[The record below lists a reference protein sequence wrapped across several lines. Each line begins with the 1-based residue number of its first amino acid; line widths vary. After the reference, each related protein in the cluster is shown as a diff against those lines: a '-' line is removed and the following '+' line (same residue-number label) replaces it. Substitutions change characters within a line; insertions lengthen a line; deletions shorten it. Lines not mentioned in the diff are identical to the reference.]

1 MTKNISVLGSTGSVG
16 AKALKIAKNLGVSIK
31 GLAVFNNIVL
41 LEEQIREF
49 KPEKVAVFDEKSAEI
64 LKKNIADLDV
74 KVLCGM
80 DGLCEVATINC
91 ADMVLNSV
99 SGMIGLKPT
108 LCAINAGK
116 NIALANKETLVV
128 GGELVMKKAKEKGVK
143 ILPVDSE
150 HSAIF
155 QCFQGCCDKKNIN
168 KLILTASGGP
178 FFGKDK
184 IYLQSITKNDALKH
198 LNWNM
203 GAKITIDSATMMNKG
218 FEIIE
223 AVWLFDMT
231 PDKIDVIIHRE
242 SIIHSMIEYV
252 DNSIIAQLGVAD
264 MGIPIQYAL
273 TYPGRH
279 PSIVEKLNLAQ
290 IRNLS
295 FFEPDNENFQGI
307 NICKSALKI
316 GGTMP
321 AIVNGANE
329 EAVKLFL
336 NDEISFL
343 EITDVVQKALNS
355 CKVSE
360 INSYDDIFKADS
372 LARTFV
378 KENVIKKGE

>member
-1 MTKNISVLGSTGSVG
+1 MIKNISVLGSTGSIGV
-16 AKALKIAKNLGVSIK
+16 KALKIAKNLGISVK
-31 GLAVFNNIVL
+31 GLSVFNNIAL

-49 KPEKVAVFDEKSAEI
+49 NPEKVAVFDEKAAEI
-64 LKKNIADLDV
+64 LKKNVADLNV

-80 DGLCEVATINC
+80 DGLCKIATIDC
-91 ADMVLNSV
+91 VDMVLNSV

-108 LCAINAGK
+108 LCAIDAGK

-128 GGELVMKKAKEKGVK
+128 GGELVMKKANENGVK

-155 QCFQGCCDKKNIN
+155 QCLQGCYDKKSIN

-184 IYLQSITKNDALKH
+184 TYLQNISKNDALKH
-198 LNWNM
+198 PNWSM

-223 AVWLFDMT
+223 AVWLFDMV
-231 PDKIDVIIHRE
+231 PEKIDVIIHRE
-242 SIIHSMIEYV
+242 SIIHSMIEYI
-252 DNSIIAQLGVAD
+252 DNSVIAQLGVAD

-273 TYPGRH
+273 TFPERV
-279 PSIVEKLNLAQ
+279 PSIVEKLGLTQ
-290 IRNLS
+290 IGSLS
-295 FFEPDNENFQGI
+295 FFEPDNETFQGI
-307 NICKSALKI
+307 NICKAALKI

-343 EITDVVQKALNS
+343 EITNVVQRAVNS
-355 CKVSE
+355 FKPSK
-360 INSYDDIFKADS
+360 INSLEDIFKADK
-372 LARTFV
+372 LARNFV
-378 KENVIKKGE
+378 RENVIKKGE

>member
-1 MTKNISVLGSTGSVG
+1 MIKNISVLGSTGSIGV
-16 AKALKIAKNLGVSIK
+16 KALKIAKNLGISVR
-31 GLAVFNNIVL
+31 GLAVFNNIAL

-49 KPEKVAVFDEKSAEI
+49 NPEKVAVFDEKAAKI
-64 LKKNIADLDV
+64 LRKNVADLNV

-80 DGLCEVATINC
+80 DGLCEITTINC
-91 ADMVLNSV
+91 VDMVLNSV

-108 LCAINAGK
+108 LCAIDARK

-128 GGELVMKKAKEKGVK
+128 GGELVMKKAKENGVK

-155 QCFQGCCDKKNIN
+155 QCLQGCYDKKSIN

-184 IYLQSITKNDALKH
+184 TYLQNITKNDALKH
-198 LNWNM
+198 PNWSM

-223 AVWLFDMT
+223 AVWLFDMA

-242 SIIHSMIEYV
+242 SIIHSMVEYV
-252 DNSIIAQLGVAD
+252 DNSVIAQLGVAD

-273 TYPGRH
+273 TFPERV
-279 PSIVEKLNLAQ
+279 PSIVEQLSLTK
-290 IRNLS
+290 IGNLS
-295 FFEPDNENFQGI
+295 FFEPDNETFPGI
-307 NICKSALKI
+307 NICKTALKI
-316 GGTMP
+316 GGAMP

-343 EITDVVQKALNS
+343 EITNVVQKALRFFKPS
-355 CKVSE
+355 KIYSLE
-360 INSYDDIFKADS
+360 DILKADK
-372 LARTFV
+372 LARNFV
-378 KENVIKKGE
+378 RENVIKKGE

>member
-1 MTKNISVLGSTGSVG
+1 MIKNISVLGSTGSIGV
-16 AKALKIAKNLGVSIK
+16 KALKIAKNLGISVR
-31 GLAVFNNIVL
+31 GLAVFNNIAL

-49 KPEKVAVFDEKSAEI
+49 NPEKVAVFDEKAAEV
-64 LKKNIADLDV
+64 LKKNIADLNV

-80 DGLCEVATINC
+80 DGLCEIATIDC
-91 ADMVLNSV
+91 VDMVLNSV

-108 LCAINAGK
+108 LCAIDARK

-128 GGELVMKKAKEKGVK
+128 GGELVMKKAKENGVK

-155 QCFQGCCDKKNIN
+155 QCLQGCYDKKSIN

-184 IYLQSITKNDALKH
+184 TYLQNVTKNDALKH
-198 LNWNM
+198 PNWSM

-223 AVWLFDMT
+223 AVWLFDMV
-231 PDKIDVIIHRE
+231 PEKIDVIIHRE

-252 DNSIIAQLGVAD
+252 DNSVIAQLGVAD

-273 TYPGRH
+273 TFPERV
-279 PSIVEKLNLAQ
+279 PSIVEKLSLTQ
-290 IRNLS
+290 IGSLS
-295 FFEPDNENFQGI
+295 FFEPDNETFPGI
-307 NICKSALKI
+307 NICKAALKI

-343 EITDVVQKALNS
+343 EITNVVQRALNS
-355 CKVSE
+355 CKPSK
-360 INSYDDIFKADS
+360 INSLEDIFKADK
-372 LARTFV
+372 LARNFV

>member
-1 MTKNISVLGSTGSVG
+1 MIKNISVLGSTGSIGV
-16 AKALKIAKNLGVSIK
+16 KALKIAKNLGISVR
-31 GLAVFNNIVL
+31 GLAVFNNIAL

-49 KPEKVAVFDEKSAEI
+49 NPEKVAVFDEKAAKI
-64 LKKNIADLDV
+64 LRKNVADLNV

-80 DGLCEVATINC
+80 DGLCEITTIDC
-91 ADMVLNSV
+91 VDMVLNSV

-108 LCAINAGK
+108 LCAIDARK

-128 GGELVMKKAKEKGVK
+128 GGELVMKKAKENGVK

-155 QCFQGCCDKKNIN
+155 QCLQGCDDKKSIN

-184 IYLQSITKNDALKH
+184 TYLQNITKNDALKH
-198 LNWNM
+198 PNWSM

-223 AVWLFDMT
+223 AVWLFDIL

-252 DNSIIAQLGVAD
+252 DNSVIAQLCVAD

-273 TYPGRH
+273 TFPERV
-279 PSIVEKLNLAQ
+279 PSIVEQLSLTK
-290 IRNLS
+290 IGNLS
-295 FFEPDNENFQGI
+295 FFEPDNETFPGI
-307 NICKSALKI
+307 NICKTALKI
-316 GGTMP
+316 GGAMP

-343 EITDVVQKALNS
+343 EITNVVQKALHFFKTS
-355 CKVSE
+355 K
-360 INSYDDIFKADS
+360 INSLDDILKADK
-372 LARTFV
+372 LARNFV
-378 KENVIKKGE
+378 RENVIKKGE